1 MKKFALLLICFC
13 FLLLLGCSLKDQTS
27 QSAANQ
33 GVKDADDVQTPT
45 SEELDPMDKKPE
57 KETAQTFAMTV
68 YQEPEKTFQISE
80 KDTALLEELFD
91 LDRMEQM
98 PSTSENAIGC
108 CFCRRGEIYMLSDTL
123 DYVDVEIR
131 NAEDS
136 YCYYAKSLSEEEAEA
151 VKTLI
156 ESYVNQ

>member
-1 MKKFALLLICFC
+1 MRKLALLLICFC
-13 FLLLLGCSLKDQTS
+13 ILLLIGFSLKDQTS
-27 QSAANQ
+27 QPAANQ
-33 GVKDADDVQTPT
+33 GVKDADDVQTLT
-45 SEELDPMDKKPE
+45 SEELDPMDIIPE
-57 KETAQTFAMTV
+57 EKTAQTFALTV

-108 CFCRRGEIYMLSDTL
+108 CFCREGENYMLSDTL

-136 YCYYAKSLSEEEAEA
+136 YSYYAKSLSEEETEA
-151 VKTLI
+151 LKTLI
-156 ESYVNQ
+156 ENYVNQ